1 MTSAGLL
8 DAALSLHRAGRA
20 AEALPL
26 YRRIL
31 IDDPAHADALHLSAI
46 VAHQGGRTAEALNNL
61 GAALA
66 VQPGFAT
73 AYNSLGNIL
82 ADLGMLE
89 EALAAY
95 SVAIRQNDRYV
106 EAYNNR
112 ATVLQRLGR
121 REEAA
126 EAYARALTMGP
137 DNLTARYNYGI
148 LQREL
153 GQIPPAA
160 NAFYAVVQAD
170 PSHSAAWRHLAICLL
185 GLGHPDAEACLRRAL
200 QDAPG
205 DEELSLELGAL
216 LNGRG
221 AHEAACDVLA
231 AAVAA
236 HPGNA
241 KLHFTYGTSLQGT
254 GCPWEAAAQFR
265 LALDREPAMQGAC
278 NNLGVALLELG
289 EMGTAA
295 LVLRRAVALSPGD
308 AMVLNNHGT
317 SLENRYD
324 LEADFERPERWY
336 RRALWLR
343 PDYGK
348 ALVNLAGIHAVRR
361 ELDLADRHYRA
372 AAAADPC
379 SVEAYINLGG
389 LLLDRDDLSR
399 AEGMY
404 RRALA
409 IRAGSPAALTG
420 YGLVLQRLG
429 RIDEAEAAH
438 RRALEIDGRNAEAAG
453 NLGMMLWQCHQNDA
467 AAEPWM
473 DLALS
478 VNPSLN
484 TAHLNRGMLRLCRGD
499 LSGGWDGYRRRFWA
513 KGYVNRQIAAP
524 LWQGENAIGRRLL
537 VWREQGVGDEI
548 MFASCYPSLIARAG
562 HVVIECD
569 HRLVPLFARSF
580 PQATVRA
587 ESVDAAGRE
596 TIQPPDVDAHV
607 AAGDLPG
614 YLRASLSAFEDH
626 TPWLVPDPMLVE
638 RWRERL
644 AALKPGLRIGIGWR
658 SQMMTS
664 ERATA
669 YVMLDHWGPLFAVPG
684 LTFVN
689 LQYGDCEAEL
699 RAAEERFGVTI
710 HRWADLDLKD
720 DFDGAAALTANLDLV
735 ISPAMSA
742 GELAGALG
750 VPVWRFGA
758 RDWTQLG
765 TGTRPWFPTMRLFQ
779 PNPGEALDAVLSR
792 MAKELR
798 FMASGRPSAQQPA
811 MKAHAKPDAEDDR
824 KIAEAIALY
833 RTGDFPAAEA
843 LVLQLL
849 DGVPGHPVAL
859 HLGGV
864 LAKRRGSL
872 EEAQD
877 LLVRASTADPHNASA
892 HAALCEVRQGLGQ
905 FDAADRASRAC
916 VAVQPDSAGQWVNRT
931 ALLRRI
937 GRTAAARSAV
947 IHALRLRPD
956 LASALGHLAEL
967 ASTPEDAVKTHR
979 IAVSLTPDAAD
990 VLSNLGGTLHKLLR
1004 FDEAARLLEHATR
1017 CDPALAVA
1025 WTNRGNALEALGRI
1039 VEAECCHRTAID
1051 LAPSMADAHGNLAY
1065 LLKRQGRYEEAL
1077 AAFEAALEAD
1087 PKHAQARYNRSLLLL
1102 ETGALRTGWADH
1114 EWRFA
1119 TSQFQ
1124 DQRRRLSMRAWRGEN
1139 IAGRRLL
1146 VWREQG
1152 VGDEILFAS
1161 CYEEAMRRAGRL
1173 VIECDRRLVPLF
1185 ARSFP
1190 SADVRPV
1197 TADPRDADLQIA
1209 AGSLPRLLRAD
1220 LKRFPTRP
1228 SWLVPDPA
1236 LVERWRHRLAA
1247 LGPGLRIGI
1256 GWRSQ
1261 LMTADRKA
1269 SYVMLD
1275 HWGPLFAVPGAV
1287 FVNLQYGD
1295 CEAELRAAEER
1306 FGVTIHRWA
1315 DLDLK
1320 DDFDGAAA
1328 LTANLDLVISPA
1340 MSAGELAGALGVPVW
1355 RFGARDWTQLDT
1367 DARPWFPTMRLFQ
1380 PGAGDGLEAVI
1391 ADMANA
1397 LRAGATPRG
1406 RAAGPVSGGAAIGA
1420 GEDEAGNVDGDTAD
1434 PDPDPDRLLEL
1445 AVAAHRNGAR
1455 DVAAPLYERVLAS
1468 RPRDPVALHLSGL
1481 LAHQSGESAHGE
1493 GRIAAAVAEAP
1504 DYATA
1509 HISHGNVRLAL
1520 GRAGPAAESFRT
1532 ALALQPEN
1540 AAALTNLG
1548 NALDALG
1555 RSARAVQ
1562 LHRMA
1567 VAADPDLAEAHDNLG
1582 VALAR
1587 LGRWSEA
1594 EQAHAQ
1600 ALRQSPGLEAGWL
1613 NLSVALRR
1621 LGRLNAAERAVRCA
1635 LALAPALADA
1645 MANRGRLLRE
1655 LGDAAAAGLWCA
1667 RALAVEPGH
1676 AAAAF
1681 NGGVLELAAGRQ
1693 APGWNGYD
1701 RRFDTRDM
1709 AAAFRCPGAP
1719 LWDGEALTGRRLL
1732 VWREQGIG
1740 DELML
1745 AQRLPELIARADH
1758 DKGHVV
1764 VECDPRLVPLF
1775 ARSFPRATV
1784 RPTPATPD
1792 EPSADIDAHAPI
1804 GSLSHRLGGSLSGFA
1819 TVEPAL
1825 RADPAAVGNWR
1836 RHLSGL
1842 GEGLRVGIAW
1852 RSSQLDPD
1860 RMPDYTRIEDWRPV
1874 LTLPGLIPVNLQY
1887 GDCEAELAVARNAF
1901 GRAPHGFGDLDLRDD
1916 LDGTAA
1922 LMSALDLVIAPATST
1937 GELAGALGVPV
1948 WRLGRTGDW
1957 TALGTGV
1964 RPWFPSMR
1972 LFWTG
1977 PGQQVAD
1984 LLPKVAAE
1992 LGHFRQNG
2000 G

>member
-1 MTSAGLL
+1 ML
-8 DAALSLHRAGRA
+8 DTALPLHRAGRL
-20 AEALPL
+20 AEAMAL

-31 IDDPAHADALHLSAI
+31 ADDPAHADALHLSAI
-46 VAHQGGRTAEALNNL
+46 IAHQTGRTAEALANL

-66 VQPGFAT
+66 VQPDFAT
-73 AYNSLGNIL
+73 AYNSLGNVL

-89 EALAAY
+89 EALAAC
-95 SVAIRQNDRYV
+95 SVAIRQDDHYV
-106 EAYNNR
+106 EAHNNR
-112 ATVLQRLGR
+112 AAVLQRLGR
-121 REEAA
+121 RAEAA
-126 EAYARALTMGP
+126 EAYARALTVGP
-137 DNLTARYNYGI
+137 DNLTARFNYGI

-170 PSHSAAWRHLAICLL
+170 PSHSAAWRHLAICLR

-200 QDAPG
+200 EDAPG
-205 DEELSLELGAL
+205 DEELSLELGVL

-221 AHEAACDVLA
+221 AHQAACGVLA
-231 AAVAA
+231 PAVAA

-241 KLHFTYGTSLQGT
+241 QLHFTYGTALQGVRSLR
-254 GCPWEAAAQFR
+254 EAVAQFR

-289 EMGTAA
+289 EMGEAA
-295 LVLRRAVALSPGD
+295 RVLRRAVALSPGD
-308 AMVLNNHGT
+308 AMVVNNHGT

-324 LEADFERPERWY
+324 LDSDFERAACWY
-336 RRALWLR
+336 RRALRLR
-343 PDYGK
+343 PAYGK
-348 ALVNLAGIHAVRR
+348 VLVNLAGVHIARR
-361 ELDLADRHYRA
+361 ELHQAERLYRR
-372 AAAADPC
+372 AAAADPQ
-379 SVEAYINLGG
+379 SVEVHANLGG
-389 LLLDRDDLSR
+389 LLFDRDDLAGAVR
-399 AEGMY
+399 MY

-409 IRAGSPAALTG
+409 IDVGSPAALTG
-420 YGLVLQRLG
+420 YGLVLQTLG

-438 RRALEIDGRNAEAAG
+438 RRALEIDDRNAEAAG
-453 NLGMMLWQCHQNDA
+453 NLGMMLWQCRQDEA

-513 KGYVNRQIAAP
+513 KGYVNRRIAAP
-524 LWQGENAIGRRLL
+524 LWQGEDATGRRLL

-569 HRLVPLFARSF
+569 RRMVPLFRRSF
-580 PQATVRA
+580 PQAMVRV
-587 ESVDAAGRE
+587 ESVDADGRE

-607 AAGDLPG
+607 PAGDLPG
-614 YLRASLSAFEDH
+614 YLRGSLSGFEGQG
-626 TPWLVPDPMLVE
+626 PWLVPDPALVE

-644 AALKPGLRIGIGWR
+644 AALGPGLRVGIGWR
-658 SQMMTS
+658 SQMMTT
-664 ERATA
+664 ERKAA
-669 YVMLDHWGPLFAVPG
+669 YVMLEHWGPLFAVPG
-684 LTFVN
+684 VVFVN

-710 HRWADLDLKD
+710 HRWADLNLKD
-720 DFDGAAALTANLDLV
+720 DFDGAAALAANLDLV

-750 VPVWRFGA
+750 VPVWRFGT

-779 PNPGEALDAVLSR
+779 PNPGEGLEVTLAR
-792 MAKELR
+792 MAGELR
-798 FMASGRPSAQQPA
+798 RTASRRPAVRQPDPIGI
-811 MKAHAKPDAEDDR
+811 AKPDSDADR
-824 KIAEAIALY
+824 QMAEAVTLY
-833 RTGDFPAAEA
+833 RAGEAAAAEA
-843 LVLQLL
+843 LVRQLL
-849 DGVPGHPVAL
+849 GRLPGHPVAL

-872 EEAQD
+872 DEARD
-877 LLVRASTADPHNASA
+877 LLVRATAADPQNASA
-892 HAALCEVRQGLGQ
+892 HAALCEVQQGLGQ
-905 FDAADRASRAC
+905 FDAAERSSRAC
-916 VAVQPDSAGQWVNRT
+916 VALQPETVGHWVNRT

-937 GRTAAARSAV
+937 GQVEAARSTV
-947 IHALRLRPD
+947 THALRLRPD
-956 LASALGHLAEL
+956 LAPAHSHFAEL
-967 ASTPEDAVKTHR
+967 ATSAGDAVKARR
-979 IAVSLTPDAAD
+979 IAVSLTPAAAD
-990 VLSNLGGTLHKLLR
+990 VLSNLGGALHKLLR
-1004 FDEAARLLEHATR
+1004 FDEAARLLERATR
-1017 CDPALAVA
+1017 CDPGHAVA
-1025 WTNRGNALEALGRI
+1025 WTNRGNALEALGR
-1039 VEAECCHRTAID
+1039 VAEAEACHRTAID
-1051 LAPSMADAHGNLAY
+1051 LAPSLADAHGNLAY
-1065 LLKRQGRYEEAL
+1065 LLKRHGRQEEAL
-1077 AAFEAALEAD
+1077 AAFDAALESD

-1102 ETGALRTGWADH
+1102 EAGELRAGWADH

-1119 TSQFQ
+1119 TPQFQ
-1124 DQRRRLSMRAWRGEN
+1124 DQRRRLAMRAWRGEN

-1173 VIECDRRLVPLF
+1173 VIECDPRLVPLF

-1190 SADVRPV
+1190 DADVRPES
-1197 TADPRDADLQIA
+1197 ADPRDADLQIA

-1220 LKRFPTRP
+1220 LKRFSARP
-1228 SWLVPDPA
+1228 SWLVPAPA
-1236 LVERWRHRLAA
+1236 LVERWAERLAA
-1247 LGPGLRIGI
+1247 LGPGLRVGI

-1269 SYVMLD
+1269 AYVMLE
-1275 HWGPLFAVPGAV
+1275 HWGPLFAVPGVV

-1315 DLDLK
+1315 DLNLK

-1328 LTANLDLVISPA
+1328 LAANLDLVISPA

-1355 RFGARDWTQLDT
+1355 RFGARDWTQLGT
-1367 DARPWFPTMRLFQ
+1367 GIRPWFPTMRLFQ
-1380 PGAGDGLEAVI
+1380 PNPGEGLESATARMATTLRAIASPRIRSAMPAGPGNGQSGNGDG
-1391 ADMANA
+1391 D
-1397 LRAGATPRG
+1397 P
-1406 RAAGPVSGGAAIGA
+1406 
-1420 GEDEAGNVDGDTAD
+1420 AD
-1434 PDPDPDRLLEL
+1434 PDPDPDGLLER
-1445 AVAAHRNGAR
+1445 AVAAHRTGAL

-1481 LAHQSGESAHGE
+1481 LAHQSGESEQGE
-1493 GRIAAAVAEAP
+1493 PRIAAAIAEAP

-1509 HISHGNVRLAL
+1509 HISLGNVRLAL
-1520 GRAGPAAESFRT
+1520 GRAGPATASFRA
-1532 ALALQPEN
+1532 ALAIQPGS

-1555 RSARAVQ
+1555 RSEAAAR
-1562 LHRMA
+1562 LHRLA
-1567 VAADPDLAEAHDNLG
+1567 VRSDPDVAEAHDNLG

-1594 EQAHAQ
+1594 EQAHVQ
-1600 ALRQSPGLEAGWL
+1600 ALRRSPGLEAGWL
-1613 NLSVALRR
+1613 NRSVALRR
-1621 LGRLNAAERAVRCA
+1621 LGRLDRAERAGRCA
-1635 LALAPALADA
+1635 LVLAPALADA

-1655 LGDAAAAGLWCA
+1655 LGDDAAAGPWCA

-1681 NGGVLELAAGRQ
+1681 NGGILALVAGRLAQ
-1693 APGWNGYD
+1693 GWDGYD
-1701 RRFDTRDM
+1701 RRFDTGDM
-1709 AAAFRCPGAP
+1709 TAAFRRPGVP
-1719 LWDGEALTGRRLL
+1719 LWEGGDLSGRRLL

-1740 DELML
+1740 DELMF
-1745 AQRLPELIARADH
+1745 AQCLPDLIARAGRVG
-1758 DKGHVV
+1758 GHIL
-1764 VECDPRLVPLF
+1764 VECDPRFVPLF
-1775 ARSFPRATV
+1775 ARSFPQATV
-1784 RPTPATPD
+1784 RPVPVKPD
-1792 EPSADIDAHAPI
+1792 EPVADIDAHVPI
-1804 GSLSHRLGGSLSGFA
+1804 GSLSRHLGGSLSAFA

-1825 RADPAAVGNWR
+1825 HAEPAAVEVWR
-1836 RHLSGL
+1836 RRLAGL

-1852 RSSQLDPD
+1852 RSGQLDPD
-1860 RMPDYTRIEDWRPV
+1860 RMPDYTRIEDWRLV

-1887 GDCEAELAVARNAF
+1887 GDCGAELAAAREAF
-1901 GRAPHGFGDLDLRDD
+1901 GRAPHAYADLDLRND

-1957 TALGTGV
+1957 TALGTAV

-1977 PGQQVAD
+1977 PGQRVAD
-1984 LLPKVAAE
+1984 LLPTVTAE
-1992 LGHFRQNG
+1992 LERFRQMVSKMAG
-2000 G
+2000 H

>member
-1 MTSAGLL
+1 MTADLL
-8 DAALSLHRAGRA
+8 DTALSLHRAGRF

-26 YRRIL
+26 YHRIL

-46 VAHQGGRTAEALNNL
+46 IAHQTGRTAEALANL

-66 VQPGFAT
+66 VQPGFVT
-73 AYNSLGNIL
+73 AYNSLGNVL
-82 ADLGMLE
+82 ADLDMLE

-95 SVAIRQNDRYV
+95 SVAIRRNDRYV

-121 REEAA
+121 RDEAA
-126 EAYARALTMGP
+126 ETYARALTMRP
-137 DNLTARYNYGI
+137 DDVTARFNYGV

-153 GQIPPAA
+153 GQISAAA

-170 PSHSAAWRHLAICLL
+170 PSHSAAWRHLAICLRA
-185 GLGHPDAEACLRRAL
+185 LGHPDAEACLSRAL
-200 QDAPG
+200 QDVPG
-205 DEELSLELGAL
+205 DEELSLELGVL

-221 AHEAACDVLA
+221 AHEAACTVLA

-241 KLHFTYGTSLQGT
+241 QLHFTYGTALQGMR
-254 GCPWEAAAQFR
+254 CLREAVVQFR

-278 NNLGVALLELG
+278 NNLGVTLLELG
-289 EMGTAA
+289 ETGPAI
-295 LVLRRAVALSPGD
+295 LVLRRALALGPGD

-317 SLENRYD
+317 SLESRYD
-324 LEADFERPERWY
+324 LEADFERPARWY
-336 RRALWLR
+336 RRALRLR

-361 ELDLADRHYRA
+361 EHHQAERLYRS
-372 AAAADPC
+372 AAAADPR
-379 SVEAYINLGG
+379 SVEAHVNLGG
-389 LLLDRDDLSR
+389 QFLDRDDL
-399 AEGMY
+399 AQAGAMY

-409 IRAGSPAALTG
+409 IDAGSPAALTG
-420 YGLVLQRLG
+420 HGLVLQRLG
-429 RIDEAEAAH
+429 RIGEAEAAH
-438 RRALEIDGRNAEAAG
+438 RHALEIDCRNAEAAG
-453 NLGMMLWQCHQNDA
+453 NLGMMLWQYHQDEA
-467 AAEPWM
+467 AAESWM

-499 LSGGWDGYRRRFWA
+499 LPGGWDGYRRRFWA
-513 KGYVNRQIAAP
+513 KGYVNRRIAVP
-524 LWQGENAIGRRLL
+524 LWQGETAAGRRLL

-548 MFASCYPSLIARAG
+548 MFASCYQSLIERAG

-569 HRLVPLFARSF
+569 RRLVPLFARSF
-580 PQATVRA
+580 PQATVRE
-587 ESVDAAGRE
+587 ESIDAAGHE

-607 AAGDLPG
+607 PAGDLPG
-614 YLRASLSAFEDH
+614 HLRADLSGFEGQR
-626 TPWLVPDPMLVE
+626 PWLVPDPVLVE

-644 AALKPGLRIGIGWR
+644 AALGPGLRVGIGWR

-664 ERATA
+664 ERAAA

-684 LTFVN
+684 LVLVN
-689 LQYGDCEAEL
+689 LQYGECEVEI

-742 GELAGALG
+742 GELAGGLG
-750 VPVWRFGA
+750 VPVWRFGSC
-758 RDWTQLG
+758 DWTQLG
-765 TGTRPWFPTMRLFQ
+765 TGVRPWFPAMRLFQ
-779 PNPGEALDAVLSR
+779 PGPGEGLDGTLAR
-792 MAKELR
+792 MAKEMR
-798 FMASGRPSAQQPA
+798 RMAYSRLPT
-811 MKAHAKPDAEDDR
+811 KPDADDDR
-824 KIAEAIALY
+824 KMAEAVALY
-833 RTGDFPAAEA
+833 RAGDLAAAEA
-843 LVLQLL
+843 LVRHLL
-849 DGVPGHPVAL
+849 DRLPIHPVAL

-877 LLVRASTADPHNASA
+877 LLVRASAADPQNASA

-916 VAVQPDSAGQWVNRT
+916 VAVQPDGVGHWVNRT

-937 GRTAAARSAV
+937 GRVADARSAV
-947 IHALRLRPD
+947 IPALRLCPD
-956 LASALGHLAEL
+956 LATAHGHLAEL
-967 ASTPEDAVKTHR
+967 VDTPGEAVRAHR
-979 IAVSLTPDAAD
+979 IAVSLTPAVADA
-990 VLSNLGGTLHKLLR
+990 LSNLGGALHKLLR
-1004 FDEAARLLEHATR
+1004 FDEAARLLERATR
-1017 CDPALAVA
+1017 CDPGLAVA

-1039 VEAECCHRTAID
+1039 AEAESCHRTAID
-1051 LAPSMADAHGNLAY
+1051 LAPSLADAHGNLAY
-1065 LLKRQGRYEEAL
+1065 LLKRHGRHKEAL
-1077 AAFEAALEAD
+1077 AAFDAALEAD

-1102 ETGALRTGWADH
+1102 ETGVLRAGWADH
-1114 EWRFA
+1114 DWRFA
-1119 TSQFQ
+1119 TPQFQ

-1190 SADVRPV
+1190 DADVRPE

-1220 LKRFPTRP
+1220 LKRFPARP
-1228 SWLVPDPA
+1228 SWLVPDPV
-1236 LVERWRHRLAA
+1236 LVERWRERLAA
-1247 LGPGLRIGI
+1247 LGPGLRVGI

-1269 SYVMLD
+1269 AYVMLD
-1275 HWGPLFAVPGAV
+1275 HWGPLLALPGVV
-1287 FVNLQYGD
+1287 FVNLQYGE
-1295 CEAELRAAEER
+1295 CEAEIRAAEER

-1340 MSAGELAGALGVPVW
+1340 TSTGELAGALGVPVW
-1355 RFGARDWTQLDT
+1355 RFGSRDWTQLAT
-1367 DARPWFPTMRLFQ
+1367 GARPWFPAMRLFQ
-1380 PGAGDGLEAVI
+1380 PGFGEGLEAVI
-1391 ADMANA
+1391 VRMANT
-1397 LRAGATPRG
+1397 LRAGATPRAG
-1406 RAAGPVSGGAAIGA
+1406 GFTPADVGGGTAAGV
-1420 GEDEAGNVDGDTAD
+1420 GDADSED
-1434 PDPDPDRLLEL
+1434 PDPDPDRLLDL
-1445 AVAAHRNGAR
+1445 AVTAHRSGDR
-1455 DVAAPLYERVLAS
+1455 DVAAPLYARVLTI

-1481 LAHQSGESAHGE
+1481 LAHQSGASAQGE
-1493 GRIAAAVAEAP
+1493 ERIVAAVAEAP

-1509 HISHGNVRLAL
+1509 HISLGNVRLAL
-1520 GRAGPAAESFRT
+1520 GRVEPAAASFRT
-1532 ALALQPEN
+1532 ALALQPAN

-1555 RSARAVQ
+1555 HDGASVE

-1567 VAADPDLAEAHDNLG
+1567 VMADPDLAEAHDNLG

-1587 LGRWSEA
+1587 QGRWGEA
-1594 EQAHAQ
+1594 ERAHVQ
-1600 ALRQSPGLEAGWL
+1600 ALHRAPGLEAGWL

-1621 LGRLNAAERAVRCA
+1621 LGRLDAAERAGRCA

-1655 LGDAAAAGLWCA
+1655 LGDPAAAGPWCA
-1667 RALAVEPGH
+1667 RALVVEPDH

-1681 NGGVLELAAGRQ
+1681 NGGVLDLAAGRLQ
-1693 APGWNGYD
+1693 RGWDGYD

-1709 AAAFRCPGAP
+1709 VAAYRRPGAP
-1719 LWDGEALTGRRLL
+1719 LWDGGTLSGRRLL

-1740 DELML
+1740 DELMF
-1745 AQRLPELIARADH
+1745 AQRLPDLIARADQVG
-1758 DKGHVV
+1758 GHIV
-1764 VECDPRLVPLF
+1764 VECDPRFVPLF

-1784 RPTPATPD
+1784 RPAPATPA
-1792 EPSADIDAHAPI
+1792 EPSADIDIHIPI
-1804 GSLSHRLGGSLSGFA
+1804 GSLSRRLGGNLSAFA
-1819 TVEPAL
+1819 AVKPAL
-1825 RADPAAVGNWR
+1825 RADPAAVLDWR
-1836 RHLSGL
+1836 RRLSGL
-1842 GEGLRVGIAW
+1842 GDGLRVGIAW

-1887 GDCEAELAVARNAF
+1887 GNCEAELAVARDAF
-1901 GRAPHGFGDLDLRDD
+1901 GRTPHVFTDLDLRDD
-1916 LDGTAA
+1916 LDRTAA
-1922 LMSALDLVIAPATST
+1922 LMSVLDLVIAPATST

-1964 RPWFPSMR
+1964 RPWFASMR

-1977 PGQQVAD
+1977 PGQRVAD
-1984 LLPKVAAE
+1984 LLPKVATE
-1992 LGHFRQNG
+1992 LQRFRSADG
-2000 G
+2000 